1 MPQCGQE
8 WLNCSYY
15 SSEIIWQKI
24 IYFGTIL
31 IKSMTNQ
38 ISSLATLDL
47 TTIKQELLDLLCN
60 LAYREGDFILSSGQ
74 RSSYYINGKYVTL
87 HPQGALAIGRL
98 LLSILP
104 EDTQGVAGLTLGA
117 DPIVTAVS
125 VVSAYENRP
134 IPALIIRKQAKG
146 HGTMAYIE
154 GPSLEANARVV
165 VLEDVVTT
173 GASAML
179 AVNRLR
185 EASYQVHRVFALVDR
200 EQGGRELYQKE
211 GLQFESIF
219 TISELQENLKNISQ
233 KNDD

>member
-1 MPQCGQE
+1 
-8 WLNCSYY
+8 
-15 SSEIIWQKI
+15 
-24 IYFGTIL
+24 
-31 IKSMTNQ
+31 MTNQ
-38 ISSLATLDL
+38 TSSLNSLSIATNNLSN
-47 TTIKQELLDLLCN
+47 IKQKLLDLLCQ
-60 LAYREGDFILSSGQ
+60 LAYREGDFVLSSGQ

-87 HPQGALAIGRL
+87 DPLGALIIGQL
-98 LLSILP
+98 ILSMLP
-104 EDTQGVAGLTLGA
+104 EDTQGVGGLTLGA

-146 HGTMAYIE
+146 HGTMSYIE
-154 GPSLEANARVV
+154 GPILDANAKVV

-173 GASAML
+173 GGSAMI

-185 EASYQVHRVFALVDR
+185 EANYQVNQIFALVDR

-211 GLQFESIF
+211 GIHFESIF
-219 TISELQENLKNISQ
+219 TISELQINLKNIGQ